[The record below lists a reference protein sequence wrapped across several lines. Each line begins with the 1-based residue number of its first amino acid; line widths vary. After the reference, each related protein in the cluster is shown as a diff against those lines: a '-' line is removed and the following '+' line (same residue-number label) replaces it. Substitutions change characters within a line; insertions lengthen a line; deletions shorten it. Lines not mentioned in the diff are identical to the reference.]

1 MFWNR
6 DKTINVKLMAPV
18 ALEVS
23 QSPNQPPPAPSTAT
37 SQDSKTNTDLALKL
51 VTLGAVAS
59 QTALVIY
66 GYSHMVG
73 YYEQFGINTNELALS
88 TPTLLL
94 QGYINIL
101 TGTLRA
107 SNSFPIIGPGL
118 MALAFVLLAAVFV
131 TVITKRLKAEVIIGL
146 STWIGISMFVAFFA
160 PAIGVNKGIDEGQKD
175 FTKFTNLKTPHGL
188 ESLQTIVTDK
198 QVRLTGHLILA
209 DSKSTFLL
217 VDQTVFKIDD
227 KSGRVVRQADLKARE
242 KALEEPTKESPKS

>member
-6 DKTINVKLMAPV
+6 DKTINVKLMTPLT
-18 ALEVS
+18 LEDP
-23 QSPNQPPPAPSTAT
+23 QSPNQAAPAPNSAT

-73 YYEQFGINTNELALS
+73 YYEQFGIDTNELALS

-101 TGTLRA
+101 TGALSA
-107 SNSFPIIGPGL
+107 SNSYPIIVPGL
-118 MALAFVLLAAVFV
+118 MALAFVLVAAVFV
-131 TVITKRLKAEVIIGL
+131 TVITRRLKAEVIVGL

-160 PAIGVNKGIDEGQKD
+160 PAIGVNKGADEGQKD
-175 FTKFTNLKTPHGL
+175 FTKFTRLKTPYGL

-198 QVRLTGHLILA
+198 QVKLTGHLILA

-227 KSGRVVRQADLKARE
+227 KSGRVVRQADLKVRE
-242 KALEEPTKESPKS
+242 KAVNEPTKESRKT